1 MKNRLLTFATLLGF
15 LAGTAALHAQ
25 SPAPATGAKV
35 AVINMQAAIA
45 NTAEGKKALG
55 DLQKK
60 FTPRRA
66 DLEKQQQE
74 ISALQDQLQRQATT
88 LSDDEQR
95 RLSRELDD
103 KQRIFKRAQ
112 EDFQAEGQQEQQDI
126 GQRIGG
132 KMVKL
137 LDDYAQKNGFELV
150 IDATPQT
157 LPIYYIA
164 PQMDLTETM
173 IKLYD
178 AANPVAAEAT
188 PAVKP
193 PEKPAAKPK
202 P

>member
-15 LAGTAALHAQ
+15 LAGTTFLRAQ
-25 SPAPATGAKV
+25 SPAASSGKV

-45 NTAEGKKALG
+45 NTGEGKKALS

-60 FTPRRA
+60 FTPRRQ
-66 DLEKQQQE
+66 DLEHQQQE

-95 RLSRELDD
+95 RLTRELDD

-112 EDFQAEGQQEQQDI
+112 EDFQAEGQTEQQDI
-126 GQRIGG
+126 GQRIGA

-137 LDDYAQKNGFELV
+137 LNDYAQKNGFDMV
-150 IDATPQT
+150 MDATPQT

-164 PQMDLTETM
+164 PQLDLTETM
-173 IKLYD
+173 VKLYD
-178 AANPVAAEAT
+178 AANPVAAEAA
-188 PAVKP
+188 PAAKP

>member
-1 MKNRLLTFATLLGF
+1 MKTRLLTVATLLGF
-15 LAGTAALHAQ
+15 LAGTAVLRAQ
-25 SPAPATGAKV
+25 SPTASNGKV

-45 NTAEGKKALG
+45 NTGEGKKALS

-60 FTPRRA
+60 FTPRRQ
-66 DLEKQQQE
+66 DLEHQQQE
-74 ISALQDQLQRQATT
+74 IAALQDQLQRQATT

-126 GQRIGG
+126 GQRIGA

-137 LDDYAQKNGFELV
+137 LDDYAQKNGFDMV
-150 IDATPQT
+150 MDATPQT

-164 PQMDLTETM
+164 PQLDLTETM
-173 IKLYD
+173 VKLYD
-178 AANPVAAEAT
+178 AANPVAAEAA
-188 PAVKP
+188 PAAKP

>member
-1 MKNRLLTFATLLGF
+1 MKNRLLTFATLLSF
-15 LAGTAALHAQ
+15 LVGIVALRAQ
-25 SPAPATGAKV
+25 SPAAASGGKV

-60 FTPRRA
+60 FTPRRQ
-66 DLEKQQQE
+66 DLEHQQQE
-74 ISALQDQLQRQATT
+74 IAALQDQLQRQATT

-95 RLSRELDD
+95 RLTRELDD

-112 EDFQAEGQQEQQDI
+112 EDFQAEGQQEQADI
-126 GQRIGG
+126 GQRIGQ

-137 LDDYAQKNGFELV
+137 LDDYAQKNGFDIV
-150 IDATPQT
+150 MDATPQT

-164 PQMDLTETM
+164 PQLDLTETM

-178 AANPVAAEAT
+178 AANPVAAEAA
-188 PAVKP
+188 PAAKP

>member
-1 MKNRLLTFATLLGF
+1 MKNRFLTVFTLLG
-15 LAGTAALHAQ
+15 LVGGAICLRAQ
-25 SPAPATGAKV
+25 SPASVAGGKV

-60 FTPRRA
+60 FAPRRA

-74 ISALQDQLQRQATT
+74 ISTLQDQLQRQATT
-88 LSDDEQR
+88 LSDEEQR

-112 EDFQAEGQQEQQDI
+112 EDFQADGQQEQQDI
-126 GQRIGG
+126 GQRIGQ

-150 IDATPQT
+150 VDATPQT

-164 PQMDLTETM
+164 PQLDLTETM

-188 PAVKP
+188 PPATKP
-193 PEKPAAKPK
+193 AAAAAKPK
-202 P
+202 S